1 MSSLVIPAPKPDA
14 ATEPAIKNTHFWP
27 DVDPLELRDTLRLEG
42 TVTPKRLRA
51 AAKFAMTEVN
61 AELYSFRDAQ
71 IAQGFKALEDV
82 PADRIDDES
91 VKVCAYQCAV
101 ASIAAAYLAERY
113 PSSDTTGAG
122 GQKAAIVESTVDD
135 LWRDG
140 RNAISDVAGV
150 SHCIIG
156 LL

>member
-1 MSSLVIPAPKPDA
+1 MSLVVPAPKPDA
-14 ATEPAIKNTHFWP
+14 ATEPAIKNTYFWP
-27 DVDPLELRDTLRLEG
+27 DVDPVELREMLRLEG
-42 TVTPKRLRA
+42 TVTAKRLRT

-61 AELYSFRDAQ
+61 AELFNFRDAQ
-71 IAQGFKALEDV
+71 ISQGFKRLGDV
-82 PADRIDDES
+82 PADQIDNES
-91 VKVCAYQCAV
+91 VKVCAYQRAV
-101 ASIAAAYLAERY
+101 ASIAAAFLAERY
-113 PSSDTTGAG
+113 PNNDTTDKGSK
-122 GQKAAIVESTVDD
+122 KAEIVESTVDD

>member
-1 MSSLVIPAPKPDA
+1 MSLVVPAPKPDA

-27 DVDPLELRDTLRLEG
+27 DVDPVELRDTLRLEG
-42 TVTPKRLRA
+42 TVTAKRLRT

-61 AELYSFRDAQ
+61 AELFSFRDAQ
-71 IAQGFKALEDV
+71 IAQGFTHLADV

-91 VKVCAYQCAV
+91 VKVCAYQRAV
-101 ASIAAAYLAERY
+101 ASIAAAFLAERY
-113 PSSDTTGAG
+113 PNNDTTDKGSK
-122 GQKAAIVESTVDD
+122 KAEIVESTVDD

>member
-27 DVDPLELRDTLRLEG
+27 DVDPVELRDTLRLEG
-42 TVTPKRLRA
+42 TVTAKRLRA

-71 IAQGFKALEDV
+71 KSLGFKALADV
-82 PADRIDDES
+82 PADQIDDES
-91 VKVCAYQCAV
+91 VKVGAYQRAV

-113 PSSDTTGAG
+113 PNSDTTDAG
-122 GQKAAIVESTVDD
+122 SKKAAIVESTVDD

>member
-1 MSSLVIPAPKPDA
+1 MSLVVPAPKPDA

-27 DVDPLELRDTLRLEG
+27 DVDPVELRDTLRLEG
-42 TVTPKRLRA
+42 TVTAKRLRA

-61 AELYSFRDAQ
+61 AELFSFRDAQ
-71 IAQGFKALEDV
+71 IAQGFKRLADV
-82 PADRIDDES
+82 PADQIDDES
-91 VKVCAYQCAV
+91 VKVCAYQRAV
-101 ASIAAAYLAERY
+101 ASISAAFLAERY
-113 PSSDTTGAG
+113 PNNDTTDKGSK
-122 GQKAAIVESTVDD
+122 KAEIVESTVDD

>member
-61 AELYSFRDAQ
+61 AELYSFREAQ
-71 IAQGFKALEDV
+71 KPQGFKALADV
-82 PADRIDDES
+82 PADQIDDES
-91 VKVCAYQCAV
+91 VKVGAYQRAV

-113 PSSDTTGAG
+113 PNSDTTDAG
-122 GQKAAIVESTVDD
+122 SKKAVIVESTVDD